1 MDTDPPSERS
11 PPHQK
16 RSAASLPGST
26 LPCLRELLAL
36 VRRRRTIRSG
46 WLTAR
51 PSGRGLRGGRW
62 KRAYADLRGDTLVLY
77 APPPGV
83 DAEARRLDGD
93 AVGRVTPD
101 GCVWVVALAGVR
113 VEVDERRCRVRLR
126 RLRPGEVVDYG
137 GGGGEGEEGGD
148 DGAGGGG
155 RHDRAASSDSVGG
168 GGGGGRSPAG
178 APSAIAS
185 TSLGGVSAM
194 ASSAT
199 DVLLKLPT
207 EDATR
212 GWVADIRT
220 GVASVPA
227 RRLGDYE
234 VVGAIGRGA
243 SGKVF
248 AGRSRATGEAVA
260 IKMLEK
266 GPLVESVDAYRHA
279 LNERLVLE
287 VAGNHPFL
295 LRLTAAFQTGH
306 RLFFVTELC
315 AGGDLFDFLGRRGE
329 PLPERMAKRLVAEIV
344 LALSHLHSLGILYV
358 PVVVGGKSGGTGG
371 ERPDALGSTIGLL
384 GPTTDMTVRIALR
397 THCRLSL
404 PALWPRR
411 WTLVARARA
420 RREPPY
426 PLAFAASPS
435 PTVPLQIPGPKAGK
449 RAPRWRRPCATG
461 RFRPLQAAPSARRQ
475 RRVAATTFPTSPP
488 RHPPPPAP
496 PPPVPSHP
504 HLLRQPRVPRARGHC
519 GVPLWPGR
527 RLVGTGRAGV

>member
-11 PPHQK
+11 PPPPPPPK
-16 RSAASLPGST
+16 RSAASPPGST

-36 VRRRRTIRSG
+36 VRRRRTIRCG

-137 GGGGEGEEGGD
+137 GGGGEREEGGD
-148 DGAGGGG
+148 GGGGGG

-178 APSAIAS
+178 APSAIAP

-207 EDATR
+207 EAATR
-212 GWVADIRT
+212 GWVADIRA

-344 LALSHLHSLGILYV
+344 LALAHLHSLGILYV
-358 PVVVGGKSGGTGG
+358 AGGGVGKVRGGGGWRGGK
-371 ERPDALGSTIGLL
+371 
-384 GPTTDMTVRIALR
+384 VR
-397 THCRLSL
+397 H
-404 PALWPRR
+404 
-411 WTLVARARA
+411 
-420 RREPPY
+420 
-426 PLAFAASPS
+426 
-435 PTVPLQIPGPKAGK
+435 G
-449 RAPRWRRPCATG
+449 
-461 RFRPLQAAPSARRQ
+461 
-475 RRVAATTFPTSPP
+475 
-488 RHPPPPAP
+488 
-496 PPPVPSHP
+496 
-504 HLLRQPRVPRARGHC
+504 
-519 GVPLWPGR
+519 
-527 RLVGTGRAGV
+527 

>member
-1 MDTDPPSERS
+1 MDIDPSADRAPPPKRAAPS
-11 PPHQK
+11 P
-16 RSAASLPGST
+16 PGST

-36 VRRRRTIRSG
+36 VRRRRTARSG

-62 KRAYADLRGDTLVLY
+62 KRAWADLRGDTLLLY

-83 DAEARRLDGD
+83 DAEARGLDGD

-137 GGGGEGEEGGD
+137 GARDGEEGGE
-148 DGAGGGG
+148 GGGADG
-155 RHDRAASSDSVGG
+155 HNRAASSDSVGG
-168 GGGGGRSPAG
+168 GRSPGG
-178 APSAIAS
+178 APSAIAP

-207 EDATR
+207 EAATR
-212 GWVADIRT
+212 GWVADIRA

-295 LRLTAAFQTGH
+295 LRLAAAFQTGH

-344 LALSHLHSLGILYV
+344 LALAHLHSLGILYV
-358 PVVVGGKSGGTGG
+358 AGG
-371 ERPDALGSTIGLL
+371 EAAG
-384 GPTTDMTVRIALR
+384 
-397 THCRLSL
+397 
-404 PALWPRR
+404 
-411 WTLVARARA
+411 
-420 RREPPY
+420 REGGREGTRG
-426 PLAFAASPS
+426 AA
-435 PTVPLQIPGPKAGK
+435 G
-449 RAPRWRRPCATG
+449 
-461 RFRPLQAAPSARRQ
+461 
-475 RRVAATTFPTSPP
+475 
-488 RHPPPPAP
+488 
-496 PPPVPSHP
+496 
-504 HLLRQPRVPRARGHC
+504 
-519 GVPLWPGR
+519 
-527 RLVGTGRAGV
+527 